1 MTAVDLD
8 RIAGDGVG
16 LASVV
21 PGPMAVTDR
30 AMDGDLRRFEARA
43 MASPI
48 RLTLPAS
55 VPGDLASAAWTEVR
69 AEFEAAEQAMSR
81 FRETSDLTAVN
92 RAAGDGSFTA
102 VDPRLRRALVAAD
115 RARRVTGGRFEPR
128 VIGDLERLGYPGV
141 PIAPSSG
148 RSDASARGGR
158 LVAVSRPARVR
169 LAAPV
174 DLGGIGKG
182 LALRWAAE
190 RVRRLLPGHAGALL
204 EAGGDLVATAP
215 RPPSPGAD
223 RAEPDRPPVPWLV
236 AIEDPFERTGGPA
249 VVALAS
255 GALAT
260 SSVRLRRW
268 RDASGTAVHHLVDP
282 TTGRP
287 GGEGLVAVTVAAADP
302 AWAEVRSKQL
312 FLEGH
317 RGIGGSARALGLAAW
332 WITEAGGLEM
342 TPAARQRTVWVE
354 AEAPR
359 SS

>member
-21 PGPMAVTDR
+21 PGPTRVTDR
-30 AMDGDLRRFEARA
+30 AVDGDLRRFEARA

-48 RLTLPAS
+48 RLTLPAT
-55 VPGDLASAAWTEVR
+55 VPDDVAAAAWTELR
-69 AEFEAAEQAMSR
+69 LEFEAAEQAMSR

-92 RAAGDGSFTA
+92 RAAGDGTFTA
-102 VDPRLRRALVAAD
+102 VDPRLRRAVVAAD

-141 PIAPSSG
+141 ALAPWPDPSEASG
-148 RSDASARGGR
+148 NGGR
-158 LVAVSRPARVR
+158 LVTISRPARVS

-190 RVRRLLPGHAGALL
+190 RIRPLLPGGVGALL
-204 EAGGDLVATAP
+204 EAGGDIVATEP
-215 RPPSPGAD
+215 RRSASAAD
-223 RAEPDRPPVPWLV
+223 RAPADAVASPWLV
-236 AIEDPFERTGGPA
+236 AIEDPFEQTEGPA

-260 SSVRLRRW
+260 SSIRLRRW
-268 RDASGTAVHHLVDP
+268 RDAAGTTVHHLIDP

-287 GGEGLVAVTVAAADP
+287 GGAGLVAVTVAAPDP

-312 FLEGH
+312 FLEGR
-317 RGIGGSARALGLAAW
+317 RGIGALSRALGLAAW
-332 WITEAGGLEM
+332 WITEDGDLEM

-354 AEAPR
+354 AEAAR
-359 SS
+359 TS